1 MVEIDFNAQ
10 SDNGALAE
18 SKPCSNE
25 CCYRASSLHRSGRF
39 GSSTVVA
46 DVSIC
51 DGTMQEPKSP
61 APTGRLAQECWIHG
75 RRRANDPTADVC
87 MVGR

>member
-18 SKPCSNE
+18 SKPSSNE
-25 CCYRASSLHRSGRF
+25 CCYGVSSLFRSGRF

-46 DVSIC
+46 DVSLC
-51 DGTMQEPKSP
+51 DGTMQEPKI
-61 APTGRLAQECWIHG
+61 PTSTWRLAQECWVHG
-75 RRRANDPTADVC
+75 RRRANDPAADVC
-87 MVGR
+87 MVGW